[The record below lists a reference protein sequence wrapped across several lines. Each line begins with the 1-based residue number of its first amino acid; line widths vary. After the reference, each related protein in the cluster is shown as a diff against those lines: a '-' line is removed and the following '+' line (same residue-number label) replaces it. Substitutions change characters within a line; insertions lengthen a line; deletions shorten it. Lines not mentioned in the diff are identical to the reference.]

1 MGTFLVHIL
10 EEKNEKIFKNKFSSK
25 VYDKEGNDI
34 TLQIIEKNQ
43 NLILNDETYKIH
55 EEIIVRC
62 PHEQTAIKMIGLIEK
77 TKSEKDSIGGS
88 FIIKGFI
95 FISFNEN

>member
-10 EEKNEKIFKNKFSSK
+10 EEKNEKIFKNKFSNK
-25 VYDKEGNDI
+25 FYDKEANDI
-34 TLQIIEKNQ
+34 TLKIIEKDQ
-43 NLILNDETYKIH
+43 NLIFNDEIYKIH

-77 TKSEKDSIGGS
+77 TKVEKDSIGGNL
-88 FIIKGFI
+88 FCLTVI
-95 FISFNEN
+95 